1 MNNINRAIFFDRDG
15 TLIQSKTLNNKLIAF
30 RDIRDF
36 KLAFGARK
44 ILLELKS
51 RGFKLILV
59 TNQPDVLK
67 GYVTKFFVDNI
78 NNFLMD
84 HLDLDLVK
92 VVYQTDVEEPGR
104 YKPAPGMLLEAAVE
118 LNLDL
123 KNSFMVGDRWR
134 DIEAGKNAGCTTIL
148 LKSQHIESIRQKPDF
163 EIHELSELLQLIY

>member
-104 YKPAPGMLLEAAVE
+104 YKPAPGMLFEARNE
-118 LNLDL
+118 LNLNL
-123 KNSFMVGDRWR
+123 EESFMVGDRWR
-134 DIEAGKNAGCTTIL
+134 DVDAGKNAGCKTIL
-148 LKSQHIESIRQKPDF
+148 LKSHSIEDLKSKPDY
-163 EIHELSELLQLIY
+163 EIDSLAELLDIID

>member
-1 MNNINRAIFFDRDG
+1 VNNINRAIFFDRDG

-84 HLDLDLVK
+84 RLDLD
-92 VVYQTDVEEPGR
+92 
-104 YKPAPGMLLEAAVE
+104 
-118 LNLDL
+118 
-123 KNSFMVGDRWR
+123 
-134 DIEAGKNAGCTTIL
+134 
-148 LKSQHIESIRQKPDF
+148 
-163 EIHELSELLQLIY
+163 

>member
-1 MNNINRAIFFDRDG
+1 MAD
-15 TLIQSKTLNNKLIAF
+15 
-30 RDIRDF
+30 
-36 KLAFGARK
+36 ARK

-51 RGFKLILV
+51 RGFKLVLV
-59 TNQPDVLK
+59 TNQPDVSR
-67 GYVTKFFVDNI
+67 GVITKFFVDTI
-78 NNFLMD
+78 NNFLQV
-84 HLDLDLVK
+84 HLDLDLIK
-92 VVYQTDVEEPGR
+92 VVYEVEENDPKR

-148 LKSQHIESIRQKPDF
+148 LKSQHIEPIRQKPDF